1 MVIQSPGPTTHL
13 TLTST
18 PASASTMSA
27 YDLDVKNAITL
38 FQTTITFPSNAEACA
53 NDRFIGLVCLLS
65 FLSSFLFLFFLWFAS
80 HLWLLMTLIG
90 LINVLQYGLLPKI
103 WYSTLSQVTHIS
115 LIHCSP

>member
-1 MVIQSPGPTTHL
+1 MVIHSPGPTTHF

-65 FLSSFLFLFFLWFAS
+65 FLSSIFVLVFLVVCIPSVVAHDIDWFNQCLA
-80 HLWLLMTLIG
+80 
-90 LINVLQYGLLPKI
+90 I
-103 WYSTLSQVTHIS
+103 WIIT
-115 LIHCSP
+115 